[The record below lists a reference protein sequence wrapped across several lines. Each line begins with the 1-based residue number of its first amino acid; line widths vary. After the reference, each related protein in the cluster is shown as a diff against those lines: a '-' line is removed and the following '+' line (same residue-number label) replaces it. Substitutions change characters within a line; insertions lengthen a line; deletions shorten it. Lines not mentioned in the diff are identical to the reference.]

1 MAFSSTIC
9 FTKEYVWF
17 LRSNKGLPFINL
29 SNMKKIFNIIPVLTL
44 LIMVSCGQN
53 KKRET
58 QTKQSE
64 SLKELAYD
72 AFVYAY
78 PMLEQLKA
86 MDQMFKYMGSKPNV
100 LDMNSKYPMEN
111 INQPIVATNLTSM
124 TGGGFIDI
132 SGGPVTLEIPE
143 IKDRYVVYQFID
155 VFTHNFFY
163 LGTRANNG
171 DAGRFTFYNE
181 GQELPTHL
189 NSKPVLVE
197 GDHFV
202 LVCRI
207 DIKDRSELEHV
218 VALQNAIKII
228 DAPKELRTYPNYD
241 KEKAYS
247 PAFVEYVNALLTEV
261 PSSEKELFKKWEAIG
276 VMADVNLNEAQLK
289 EVQAGID
296 SAYTAI
302 SNESKNLEI
311 GNGYFS
317 ATEVFGTREFLNGNY
332 MARAAGAFFGLY
344 GNSKEEANYFM
355 LNTEGEGEI
364 RFGKEELPPLTNI
377 GFWSITIH
385 DENVMVKKNEY
396 NSYVLTTDKMQFEED
411 GSLVLSISSQPE
423 EGNWLYTPGGKMVIL
438 IRAYQADPDK
448 IGSYIPPAFV
458 QNK

>member
-1 MAFSSTIC
+1 
-9 FTKEYVWF
+9 
-17 LRSNKGLPFINL
+17 
-29 SNMKKIFNIIPVLTL
+29 MKKIFNIIPILTL

-53 KKRET
+53 KKQET
-58 QTKQSE
+58 PTKQSE

-247 PAFVEYVNALLTEV
+247 PSFVEYVNSLLTEV

-296 SAYTAI
+296 SAYAAI
-302 SNESKNLEI
+302 TNESKNLEI

-355 LNTEGEGEI
+355 LNTEGEGKI
-364 RFGKEELPPLTNI
+364 SFSKEELPPLTNI

-385 DENVMVKKNEY
+385 DENIMVKKNEY
-396 NSYVLTTDKMQFEED
+396 DSYVLTTDKMQFEED

>member
-1 MAFSSTIC
+1 
-9 FTKEYVWF
+9 
-17 LRSNKGLPFINL
+17 
-29 SNMKKIFNIIPVLTL
+29 MKKIFNIIPILTL
-44 LIMVSCGQN
+44 LILVSCGQN
-53 KKRET
+53 KKQET
-58 QTKQSE
+58 LTKQSE

-296 SAYTAI
+296 SAYAAI
-302 SNESKNLEI
+302 TNESKNLEI

-355 LNTEGEGEI
+355 LNTQGEGKI
-364 RFGKEELPPLTNI
+364 SFSKEELPPLTDI

-385 DENVMVKKNEY
+385 DENIMVKKNEY
-396 NSYVLTTDKMQFEED
+396 DSYVLTTDKMQFEED

>member
-1 MAFSSTIC
+1 
-9 FTKEYVWF
+9 
-17 LRSNKGLPFINL
+17 
-29 SNMKKIFNIIPVLTL
+29 MKKIITIIPVLTL
-44 LIMVSCGQN
+44 FILVSCGQN
-53 KKRET
+53 KKQET
-58 QTKQSE
+58 QIKQSE
-64 SLKELAYD
+64 THKELAYD

-86 MDQMFKYMGSKPNV
+86 MDQMFKLMGSKPNV

-202 LVCRI
+202 MVCRI
-207 DIKDRSELEHV
+207 DIKDRSELEHI

-228 DAPKELRTYPNYD
+228 DAPKELRTYPSYD

-247 PAFVEYVNALLTEV
+247 PAFVEYINALLTEV

-364 RFGKEELPPLTNI
+364 RFGKEELPPLTDI
-377 GFWSITIH
+377 GFWSITVH

-411 GSLVLSISSQPE
+411 GSLILKISSQPE
-423 EGNWLYTPGGKMVIL
+423 KGNWLYTPGGKMVIL
-438 IRAYQADPDK
+438 IRAYQADPEK